1 MRYRGCSV
9 YLKVGW
15 GRKTQLSLS
24 NESLKWVQMQEFY
37 SLTFLD
43 VQKVHFQ
50 DTENHL
56 WEKLHYFQELKEWTL
71 KAQWQIWDFLQ
82 GANSLGVN
90 FKRKI
95 LAWYDKLFASY
106 NTYFVKRGRVPLFSL
121 NELGEKSVN

>member
-1 MRYRGCSV
+1 MSTDARILQFDISR
-9 YLKVGW
+9 
-15 GRKTQLSLS
+15 RP
-24 NESLKWVQMQEFY
+24 ES
-37 SLTFLD
+37 TFSGHGESSM
-43 VQKVHFQ
+43 V
-50 DTENHL
+50 
-56 WEKLHYFQELKEWTL
+56 KLHYFQELKEWTL

-121 NELGEKSVN
+121 NELGEKSVNLTILGKFVNKP